1 VGIVQVPDE
10 RLFQLAEMS
19 KSKKIV
25 PAVVEF
31 VDIAGLV
38 KGASEGEGLG
48 NKFLANIRETDAIVQ
63 VVRVFENSNIIHV
76 HNKIEPQQD
85 IEIINTELI
94 LADLDTIKKTE
105 NRIEK
110 EKKGGK
116 KGAVEQLEAV
126 QKIKVALESGK
137 LASETEL
144 NLEDDNVKI
153 IVREM
158 QLLTMKTFLYVF
170 NVSDLNAPLPPEL
183 EKKNHIKLDI
193 KIEEELIEMTP
204 EEQIEMGLES
214 HIGDLVLKAY
224 AILGLM
230 TFLTTGEDE
239 SRAWTIKNNSTA
251 PEAGMAIHTDFK
263 ERFIKADVVNWE
275 KLLEAG
281 AWGKAREMGWLRTEG
296 KEYVVQDGDV
306 IEFKV

>member
-1 VGIVQVPDE
+1 
-10 RLFQLAEMS
+10 
-19 KSKKIV
+19 
-25 PAVVEF
+25 
-31 VDIAGLV
+31 
-38 KGASEGEGLG
+38 LG

-63 VVRVFENSNIIHV
+63 VVRVFQNPNIIHV
-76 HNKIEPQQD
+76 HNQIDPQND

-105 NRIEK
+105 SRIEK
-110 EKKGGK
+110 EKKGAK
-116 KGAVEQLEAV
+116 KGAAEQLEAV
-126 QKIKVALESGK
+126 QRIKAVLESGK
-137 LASETEL
+137 LAGETEL
-144 NLEDDNVKI
+144 NLEDDNVKM

-158 QLLTMKTFLYVF
+158 QLLTMKPFLYAY
-170 NVSDLNAPLPPEL
+170 NVSDINATLPPEL
-183 EKKNHIKLDI
+183 ESRNHVKLDI

-204 EEQIEMGLES
+204 EEQSEMGLES
-214 HIGDLVLKAY
+214 HIGDLVVKAY

-239 SRAWTIKNNSTA
+239 SRAWTVKKDSTA
-251 PEAGMAIHTDFK
+251 PQAGAAIHTDF
-263 ERFIKADVVNWE
+263 EQRFIKADVVNWQ

-281 AWGKAREMGWLRTEG
+281 SWGKAREMGWLRTEG